1 MSPGEKWIRMV
12 RSYGPVADDEARHAE
27 HVDQMASRYG
37 IPRISFPH
45 PHRQQ
50 LLDCFP
56 SDGNFSNTVLTGT
69 AGEGKTSLCFELVQQ
84 LTGKAATSTSGME
97 VLELTT
103 PGGPRTVTLI
113 YDVTGWRKK
122 AAAYLHP
129 DQVELLHRMARSV
142 YEGCTE
148 FFVLAVNDGQLHALF
163 RSLPPDAP
171 AILRDFQR
179 DLIHLHTNGST
190 AQARLRLL
198 NLSRVPSAQLM
209 DLCLTALLDRSEWG
223 CLETERDNPM
233 FAENS
238 SLARNYRCL
247 TSQAVRERLVTLARI
262 ADVSGHHLPVRGL
275 FCLLSNAL
283 LGHPDAKDRVL
294 RSRDEAAELLAANH
308 APRAALHRTL
318 FGANLTPNARRKRE
332 VYRFLSMLH
341 VGEETTNELDE
352 LIIFGSRVDELTAAH
367 KELVLPDPWSQR
379 NPHFPALV
387 RSYIQGD
394 LADGE
399 DTDAFMNE
407 LAAERRRLF
416 LNATPAQLLNFKL
429 WNTTVFHH
437 AHHYLDEILTPLQ
450 QGRRIHRQHLRP
462 LAAGLNRVWTGLLL
476 ADNPHK
482 LHLTTGLDLTTS
494 PVSDISLAFADLDA
508 DPAGLDICGN
518 EQHPAPDLII
528 RTGGREFLFSLTLP
542 RFEFLRRVAAGAMP
556 SSFSREAFAD
566 FMALKQ
572 RCLRDLNLRASNRL
586 LHLIDVSRDGEIHQR
601 TVYLES

>member
-27 HVDQMASRYG
+27 QVDQMASRYG

-45 PHRQQ
+45 PHRQP

-56 SDGNFSNTVLTGT
+56 PDGNFANTVLTGT
-69 AGEGKTSLCFELVQQ
+69 AGEGKTRLCFELVQH
-84 LTGKAATSTSGME
+84 LTGTKERSTTGLE
-97 VLELTT
+97 VIEVPTF
-103 PGGPRTVTLI
+103 GGPRKVTLI
-113 YDVTGWRKK
+113 YDVSGWRKK
-122 AAAYLHP
+122 QKTYLQP
-129 DQVELLHRMARSV
+129 DQVELLHRMARST
-142 YEGCTE
+142 YEGGSE

-179 DLIHLHTNGST
+179 DLIQLHTSGST

-198 NLSRVPSAQLM
+198 NLSRVPSAHLM
-209 DLCLTALLDRSEWG
+209 HLCLTALLDRLEWS
-223 CLETERDNPM
+223 CLETERNNPL

-238 SLARNYRCL
+238 SLARNYRTL
-247 TSQAVRERLVTLARI
+247 TIPAVRERLITLARI

-275 FCLLSNAL
+275 LCLLSNAL

-294 RSRDEAAELLAANH
+294 RSGSEAEELLAANQ
-308 APRAALHRTL
+308 AQRAALHRTL
-318 FGANLTPNARRKRE
+318 FGDNLTPNARRKRE
-332 VYRFLSMLH
+332 VYRFLGMLH

-352 LIIFGSRVDELTAAH
+352 LIIFGSRVDELAAAH
-367 KELVLPDPWSQR
+367 RELVLPDPHSQR
-379 NPHFPALV
+379 NPNFPALV

-394 LADGE
+394 LADGQ
-399 DTDAFMNE
+399 DTEEFMNE

-416 LNATPAQLLNFKL
+416 LNATPPQLQKFKL
-429 WNTTVFHH
+429 WSTTVFHH
-437 AHHYLDEILTPLQ
+437 AQHYLDEILLPLKE
-450 QGRRIHRQHLRP
+450 GRRVHRQHLRP

-494 PVSDISLAFADLDA
+494 PVSDISLAYANLDA
-508 DPAGLDICGN
+508 DPAGLDVCAN
-518 EQHPAPDLII
+518 ENHSAPDLII
-528 RTGGREFLFSLTLP
+528 RTGGREFRFSLTLP

-572 RCLRDLNLRASNRL
+572 RCLRDLDLRASNQL
-586 LHLIDVSRDGEIHQR
+586 LHLIDVSRDGEIHER
-601 TVYLES
+601 TVYLE